1 MPPCHRGSSDFRSVR
16 ARSNDTNYAKF
27 CAGSYRLTLG
37 TYNVLELAAHT
48 YDTAAWRFRHLR
60 RDLNFPGVES
70 LGKAKLLMPP
80 PRLLDNDDRHR
91 HRQVQRRLAIASAT
105 SS

>member
-1 MPPCHRGSSDFRSVR
+1 MPPRRRGSSGFRGVR
-16 ARSNDTNYAKF
+16 ARSNGTYYAEF

-37 TYNVLELAAHT
+37 TYDAPELAART
-48 YDTAAWRFRHLR
+48 YDVVAWCFRGLR

-70 LGKAKLLMPP
+70 LGEVELLTPP
-80 PRLLDNDDRHR
+80 PRLLDNDDHHR